1 VVCLRLSLSFVTRSG
16 LISSAVALAV
26 GCNGSSSTNTG
37 VGDLVFVINGPAA
50 AVNVAGPNA
59 YSQNLSA
66 SGTLATIATGQ
77 YVITANP
84 APVPD
89 PIVSQVDTGV
99 VLFDVTGDS
108 GSSITMTLNNNT
120 IDTIVVNY
128 GPRPGSGYLY
138 TSSQTTTVLNRI
150 NGYYSQQ
157 LQDLGSAGS
166 PASAISVDGR
176 PGQGAPGPLAVDLS
190 GDLWVGTQTG
200 QISEYPYSQ
209 LLTGTTTGPTGTT
222 NTVPAAVLA
231 MAFDPAGNLWVAI
244 PGEVLE
250 FTAGNLGGTP
260 KPYPVPQLTSAP
272 AGLAFDNLGNLWVAE
287 SGTGTLTQLGSAYL
301 AGTGGSPIVAST
313 GQPVSAPLFDSQG
326 RLWVVATNNVV
337 LGYSALQ
344 SENFTST
351 TTPATSFAINTSGT
365 ATAAAFDNGLDLW
378 VAEGSNVVEISST
391 VLTTGGTQTPIATLT
406 AASGLSNTTGLT
418 FLPKGQFLPLA
429 GSHVAP
435 VLTSKGHRLG
445 RAGL

>member
-1 VVCLRLSLSFVTRSG
+1 MVCLRLSLSFAVRLG
-16 LISSAVALAV
+16 LVSAAVALAV
-26 GCNGSSSTNTG
+26 GCNGSSSTTTG

-59 YSQNLSA
+59 YTQNLSA

-89 PIVSQVDTGV
+89 PVVSQVDTGV

-108 GSSITMTLNNNT
+108 GKSITITLNNNT

-138 TSSQTTTVLNRI
+138 TTSQTTTTLNRI

-166 PASAISVDGR
+166 PLSTISVDGR
-176 PGQGAPGPLAVDLS
+176 PGQGPPGPIAIDAS
-190 GDLWVGTQTG
+190 GDVWVGTTTG
-200 QISEYPYSQ
+200 QLSEYPYSQ
-209 LLTGTTTGPTGTT
+209 FLNGTTTGPTGTT
-222 NTVPAAVLA
+222 MTLTSAPLA
-231 MAFDPAGNLWVAI
+231 FAFDPAGNLWIAI
-244 PGEVLE
+244 
-250 FTAGNLGGTP
+250 AGQLLKAPANALGSP
-260 KPYPVPQLTSAP
+260 SALFNVPQLSGAP
-272 AGLAFDNLGNLWVAE
+272 AGMAFDNLGNLWIAE
-287 SGTGTLTQLGSAYL
+287 SGTGTLIQFGSAVL
-301 AGTGGSPIVAST
+301 ASTGGTADTAIVAST

-351 TTPATSFAINTSGT
+351 TTPATSFTINTSGT
-365 ATAAAFDNGLDLW
+365 ATAAAFDNSLDMW
-378 VAEGSNVVEISST
+378 VAEGSDVVEISANA
-391 VLTTGGTQTPIATLT
+391 LINGGTQTPIATLT
-406 AASGLSNTTGLT
+406 PTSGLSNTTGLA
-418 FLPKGQFLPLA
+418 LSPKGQFLPLA
-429 GSHVAP
+429 GSRVAP
-435 VLTSKGHRLG
+435 ILTSKGR
-445 RAGL
+445 RR